1 MAIVLS
7 EDKDGN
13 PTPSDGAFVISLS
26 LSEIAS
32 ILSWE
37 GGNPTPMGCVCVC
50 VCVCVCLCVCLCVFV
65 CVFVCVCV
73 HGYA

>member
-13 PTPSDGAFVISLS
+13 PTPTDGAFVISLS
-26 LSEIAS
+26 SPEIAS

-37 GGNPTPMGCVCVC
+37 GGNPTPMVCVRVCVC
-50 VCVCVCLCVCLCVFV
+50 VY
-65 CVFVCVCV
+65 V
-73 HGYA
+73 HGCARNAP

>member
-26 LSEIAS
+26 SPEIPS

-37 GGNPTPMGCVCVC
+37 GGNPTPMVCVCVC
-50 VCVCVCLCVCLCVFV
+50 VCVCVY
-65 CVFVCVCV
+65 V
-73 HGYA
+73 HGCACA

>member
-13 PTPSDGAFVISLS
+13 PTPSDGAFIISFS
-26 LSEIAS
+26 SPETAS

-37 GGNPTPMGCVCVC
+37 GGNPTPMVCVC
-50 VCVCVCLCVCLCVFV
+50 V

-73 HGYA
+73 CARVCVCAYVHGCA